1 MSADADGTPADPFL
15 NPRRSTGV
23 CHVSVVNDGR
33 MVVEDVDAD
42 QTTSSSPAAAAL
54 STICVS
60 PSVAVETRVS
70 SGLQNAAARLASN
83 AAACGG
89 ADVIVPHTRKRE
101 RPAVALAHAGTT
113 ASTTAAPPQASRRR
127 ANGVA
132 LSCSRHVGGAARTF
146 EARRQRGNTE
156 RSDEDA
162 LSEATCGED
171 GGGDEAGYAPDDD
184 GEGDAEERALAAAAS
199 SLTTGPGA
207 FTAASAASATPH
219 PWLVTDAFHVC
230 LWFVLRYA
238 GDALSAED
246 LWACRAVLSLTAVSA
261 TDEGHGGVCA
271 LSKDAF
277 SGAKGAETTTALA
290 AAEQAPG
297 VSMEPDIW
305 AWSGS
310 EESELLLRLLLRSPH
325 SFTVRHLELRYGDWL
340 HVQLAL
346 NALTRRRFLWWT
358 TTGTS
363 LSSAAGD
370 AEAVRLHGA
379 EEDVT
384 TDRKKAPLIP
394 VDELT
399 CTEMAPSPF
408 VEHYDGARVA
418 RLLLSSCDEVKSQHR
433 HAATVGESAP
443 TLSCAE
449 TVIRVA
455 QAVRATELRT
465 FLTTLRHCSKARA
478 ALNESTPKEKCI
490 TSATVSTLCTSPSVF
505 CKSDVA
511 GASAEAKPRPVQLP
525 KSGGGAKLVACAR
538 PGQTSHNGLY
548 DAIPG
553 RKRDMICYLVE
564 RRYSVWAPASTVSGV
579 PAASSTTH
587 STAAGTVVPSH
598 GTPRT
603 APRALSSAPS
613 AATCGPRSALRCP
626 SSVVSAG
633 DRSESRRCFLTVT
646 EEADVV
652 AQCWDRIIGSVYVPH
667 AGLKQ
672 NLVRVAELFHVLT
685 SNSGAGLLSERSA
698 KGLAATMTVA
708 TPPNLLMVR
717 SQLLLLL
724 QALHAARYEARP
736 GSKAFLESVPHALL
750 PRWFLP
756 RLTAKVTTRA
766 VPRASR
772 PPDRGIPSGGRAGS
786 KTESQGYHPSVS
798 AESSDGDSTLMDDIV
813 CSARS
818 FQAFDVAEDGAA
830 TQTCEIT
837 LHVRLFASPA
847 ILQEYRRALSTQ
859 RELYYATDG
868 AVTGAQRHRGKSGT
882 FLSRMYE
889 TVMAAV
895 RAGVAR
901 VKRHPVYGCSAA
913 SASFVSDETTRFGSI
928 GPPAHPVVSEA
939 PPSPKASTPSA
950 TVSLEALA
958 YQQGC
963 YAEHLLIF
971 TPLYR
976 WFACLEALF
985 PLLQSAR
992 RYADANACLRCLL
1005 YEPIFVL
1012 HHIPVGGTHCNIS
1025 PITYAFR
1032 YRAHKRGKW
1041 LIRLAQNLSHQK
1053 RYAEALA
1060 VLTKAQAGYR
1070 ELSSYAMNDARS
1082 KPTAT
1087 SVGPACGSN
1096 YERLPCDAMSNSTA
1110 AALCD
1115 VLAGNRSPAI
1125 ESVLPQEVQR
1135 RGRMLR
1141 VFWPAT
1147 ASVSSATGGDNTLL
1161 TAAEK
1166 PSPGSLALLHA
1177 AWEYVRDRYC
1187 RRQDR
1192 LALEK
1197 SLAMMHRKVHQWTPP
1212 APNLELET
1220 RRLADVAVR
1229 RVRGVRDELDRMLWR
1244 EPTGQARKRSG
1255 ASSGAAAEAAK
1266 STTSCGARSLQ
1277 RCPALPVEQFVLQYY
1292 LSRWNGAST
1301 TAAAASPAADP
1312 HHRRPTEIFA
1322 VDYTEPETE
1331 RSNDVGGATITSVWS
1346 GAHCEGHWIACLARA
1361 FLWDCYWAFPSASPS
1376 LDTFSG
1382 SAHVQESDRPTGEVL
1397 WLSPFQ
1403 DGPLD
1408 LTTPLQFLWR
1418 RRALIEA
1425 RLAKLERCTREELVA
1440 YVAAHIKMERRKS
1453 DEEASLGMAKER
1465 GRGAESEAPRSEE
1478 RAVQREEVDE
1488 DGDGNEERA
1497 CRRRSRGEAGCG
1509 LHHHRYSS
1517 ETEEALC
1524 AEHEEDS
1531 VLLVSPVAETSLSF
1545 AKSETSSLL
1554 RGWAEQER
1562 KAEAEEVKPMTDSAD
1577 TSLSLFAPTL
1587 SIPEAWKVSV
1597 GPLPL
1602 LDVLRAIPL
1611 KPLWRLLRCLYLSPV
1626 TEGVPLEFSGFPD
1639 LVFWRAGG
1647 ISDGVCSNA
1656 AARASVEDSAAMLRP
1671 SFCLMEVKS
1680 PSDSLST
1687 KQIAVND
1694 LLHRCGF
1701 DVCVV
1706 RVDEVHHD
1714 GQRVSTKRIR

>member
-1 MSADADGTPADPFL
+1 MSADADGAPADPFL
-15 NPRRSTGV
+15 NPRRSRGV
-23 CHVSVVNDGR
+23 SHVSVVNDGR
-33 MVVEDVDAD
+33 MVMEDVDAD
-42 QTTSSSPAAAAL
+42 RTTSSSPAAAAL
-54 STICVS
+54 SSICVC
-60 PSVAVETRVS
+60 PSVAVEMRAS
-70 SGLQNAAARLASN
+70 SGLQNAAARLGSN
-83 AAACGG
+83 AAACGD
-89 ADVIVPHTRKRE
+89 AAVIVPHARKRE
-101 RPAVALAHAGTT
+101 RPAVASAHAGST
-113 ASTTAAPPQASRRR
+113 AWTTAAPPQERRRR
-127 ANGVA
+127 ANGAAV
-132 LSCSRHVGGAARTF
+132 SCSRHLGGAARTF
-146 EARRQRGNTE
+146 EGRRQRGNTE

-162 LSEATCGED
+162 LKEATGGED
-171 GGGDEAGYAPDDD
+171 GGGDEAGNASDDD
-184 GEGDAEERALAAAAS
+184 GEEDAEERALAAAAS
-199 SLTTGPGA
+199 SLTTGPEA

-246 LWACRAVLSLTAVSA
+246 LWACRAVLSLTAVGA
-261 TDEGHGGVCA
+261 TDEGRGGACA

-277 SGAKGAETTTALA
+277 SGAKGAETTTGLA
-290 AAEQAPG
+290 SAEQAQG
-297 VSMEPDIW
+297 VCMERDIW

-325 SFTVRHLELRYGDWL
+325 SFTARHLELRYGDWL

-346 NALTRRRFLWWT
+346 DALTRKRFLWWT
-358 TTGTS
+358 TAGTS
-363 LSSAAGD
+363 LNSAAGD
-370 AEAVRLHGA
+370 AEAVRLRGA

-384 TDRKKAPLIP
+384 TDWKKAPLIP

-399 CTEMAPSPF
+399 CAEMAPSPF

-465 FLTTLRHCSKARA
+465 FLTALRHCSKARA
-478 ALNESTPKEKCI
+478 ALNESTPKEECT
-490 TSATVSTLCTSPSVF
+490 TSATVSTLCPSPSVF

-511 GASAEAKPRPVQLP
+511 GASAEATPRPVQLP
-525 KSGGGAKLVACAR
+525 KSGGRAKIVGCAR
-538 PGQTSHNGLY
+538 LGQTSHNGLY

-564 RRYSVWAPASTVSGV
+564 RRYSVWAPARTVGGAR
-579 PAASSTTH
+579 AASSTTH
-587 STAAGTVVPSH
+587 STAAGTVVPSY

-603 APRALSSAPS
+603 APRDLSSAPS
-613 AATCGPRSALRCP
+613 ASTCGPRSGVRCP
-626 SSVVSAG
+626 SSVASAG
-633 DRSESRRCFLTVT
+633 GRSESRRCFLTVT

-698 KGLAATMTVA
+698 KALAATMTVA

-724 QALHAARYEARP
+724 QTLRAARCEARP
-736 GSKAFLESVPHALL
+736 GPKAFLESVPHALL
-750 PRWFLP
+750 PRWLSP
-756 RLTAKVTTRA
+756 RLAEKVTTRA

-772 PPDRGIPSGGRAGS
+772 PPDRGIPSDGRAGS

-798 AESSDGDSTLMDDIV
+798 AESSDGDSTLMDEIV
-813 CSARS
+813 RSARS
-818 FQAFDVAEDGAA
+818 FQVSDVAEDVAA
-830 TQTCEIT
+830 TQACAIT
-837 LHVRLFASPA
+837 LHVRLFANPA
-847 ILQEYRRALSTQ
+847 TLQEYRRALSTQ

-868 AVTGAQRHRGKSGT
+868 AGTAAQCHRGKSGI

-913 SASFVSDETTRFGSI
+913 SASFVSDEMTHFGSI

-939 PPSPKASTPSA
+939 PPSPKESTPSA
-950 TVSLEALA
+950 AVSLEALV
-958 YQQGC
+958 YQKGC

-1025 PITYAFR
+1025 PMTYGFR

-1041 LIRLAQNLSHQK
+1041 LTRLVQNLSHQK
-1053 RYAEALA
+1053 RYAEAFA

-1070 ELSSYAMNDARS
+1070 ELASYAMKGARS
-1082 KPTAT
+1082 QSPAA
-1087 SVGPACGSN
+1087 SVGAACRSN
-1096 YERLPCDAMSNSTA
+1096 DKRLPCDAMANSTA
-1110 AALCD
+1110 AALCE

-1147 ASVSSATGGDNTLL
+1147 ASVSSATSGDNTLL

-1197 SLAMMHRKVHQWTPP
+1197 SLSMMHRKVHRWTPP
-1212 APNLELET
+1212 APNLDLET
-1220 RRLADVAVR
+1220 CCLSDVAVR

-1255 ASSGAAAEAAK
+1255 AASGATAK
-1266 STTSCGARSLQ
+1266 STTSSGARSSQ
-1277 RCPALPVEQFVLQYY
+1277 RSPALPVEQFVLQHY

-1312 HHRRPTEIFA
+1312 QHRRPTETFA
-1322 VDYTEPETE
+1322 IDYTEPETE
-1331 RSNDVGGATITSVWS
+1331 RSDNVDGATMTSVWC

-1361 FLWDCYWAFPSASPS
+1361 FLWDCYWAFPSASPP

-1382 SAHVQESDRPTGEVL
+1382 SAHAQESNRPTGEVL

-1408 LTTPLQFLWR
+1408 LTTPIQFLWR

-1440 YVAAHIKMERRKS
+1440 YVAVHIKMERRKS
-1453 DEEASLGMAKER
+1453 DEGASLGMAKER
-1465 GRGAESEAPRSEE
+1465 GRGAESGTPRSEE
-1478 RAVQREEVDE
+1478 HALQCEEVDE
-1488 DGDGNEERA
+1488 DCDGDEERA

-1509 LHHHRYSS
+1509 SYRHRYSS
-1517 ETEEALC
+1517 ETDEALRV
-1524 AEHEEDS
+1524 EREEDS
-1531 VLLVSPVAETSLSF
+1531 VLLLSPVAETSLSF

-1554 RGWAEQER
+1554 LGQAEQER
-1562 KAEAEEVKPMTDSAD
+1562 KADAEEVKPMTESAD
-1577 TSLSLFAPTL
+1577 ASLSLCAPTI

-1602 LDVLRAIPL
+1602 LDILRAIPL

-1647 ISDGVCSNA
+1647 GSGGACSNA
-1656 AARASVEDSAAMLRP
+1656 AVQASVEDSAVMLRP
-1671 SFCLMEVKS
+1671 SFRLMEVKS
-1680 PSDSLST
+1680 PTDSLST